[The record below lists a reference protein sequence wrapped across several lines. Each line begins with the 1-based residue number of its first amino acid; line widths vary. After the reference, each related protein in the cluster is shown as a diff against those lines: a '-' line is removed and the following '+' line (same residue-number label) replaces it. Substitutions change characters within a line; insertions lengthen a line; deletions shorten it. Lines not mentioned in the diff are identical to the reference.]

1 MLNNLS
7 SSIQTITQLILN
19 LPSQAQWVC
28 FTPTWSISK
37 WIEDVGVTSFEIVS
51 GAHTP
56 KFDEA
61 CRRFKN
67 RECGGLI
74 VSYEQA
80 IHPIKLAKIIESIH
94 KVEVLIIDQS
104 YRNQLDRV
112 HYSIEMEVFE
122 SVLPQIQAQSIHCIQ
137 SITTLNQLNV
147 THYEI
152 ALPANLFQS
161 KMSLNHIQVNEH
173 EKVLWIAQDVIQANT
188 VSATLT
194 HFNVPHALV
203 HKKVE
208 ESSKIAM
215 QQQFIDDQVQHCVTT
230 WDTSLPCDV
239 QGISEVR
246 FTYDRISD
254 DMIRFFQPY
263 TLIQAQWCQ
272 IEWFKAHD
280 PSAFLMPLN
289 QNMFDFLHHV
299 EMIEGGCSM
308 REAERSLNIDSY
320 EFEKIIKFLKGRKII
335 KKQGLNYI
343 FDQRDNIASLHQAR
357 LESQTLEMS
366 VNKIMAPGGEIQLPH
381 GMSFPFISKK
391 IMPVGFY
398 DFAIIPE
405 ALKHE
410 EGLIAVN
417 GLTQTLLNEWMDKH
431 QLSCVLNAS
440 ESFDD
445 LIDLPFYRLHLN
457 RMQSSFHGNN
467 PYHKVLYALECIK
480 GIPLPHLKDHQNM
493 GVIIESYDDGWFA
506 SVLSIELKQRLPHIQ
521 LYPICLNF

>member
-1 MLNNLS
+1 MQNNLS
-7 SSIQTITQLILN
+7 ASIQTITQLILN
-19 LPSQAQWVC
+19 LPSHVQWVC

-37 WIEDVGVTSFEIVS
+37 WIEHAGIASFEIIS

-56 KFDEA
+56 RFDDA

-67 RECGGLI
+67 KACEGLI
-74 VSYEQA
+74 ISYEQA

-94 KVEVLIIDQS
+94 QVEVLIIDQS
-104 YRNQLDRV
+104 YRSELARV
-112 HYSIEMEVFE
+112 HYSIEMEVF
-122 SVLPQIQAQSIHCIQ
+122 SSALPQIQAQSIHCVQ
-137 SITTLNQLNV
+137 STSTLNQLNV
-147 THYEI
+147 THHKI
-152 ALPANLFQS
+152 KLPDNLVHTKLSS
-161 KMSLNHIQVNEH
+161 KHFKVNQD
-173 EKVLWIAQDVIQANT
+173 EKILWIAQDVIQANT
-188 VSATLT
+188 VSATLS
-194 HFNVPHALV
+194 HFNIPHALV

-208 ESSKIAM
+208 ESSKVAM

-272 IEWFKAHD
+272 IDWFKVHD

-335 KKQGLNYI
+335 KKIGLNYVL
-343 FDQRDNIASLHQAR
+343 DQRDNITSLHHNS
-357 LESQTLEMS
+357 LELQTLALS
-366 VNKIMAPGGEIQLPH
+366 VNRLLVQEDELKLPQ
-381 GMSFPFISKK
+381 GMSFSFVSKK
-391 IMPVGFY
+391 IMPVGWY

-405 ALKHE
+405 TLKHE
-410 EGLIAVN
+410 EGLISVN
-417 GLTQTLLNEWMDKH
+417 DLTQDLLKEWIHKH
-431 QLSCVLNAS
+431 QLNYVLNVS
-440 ESFDD
+440 ESFNGTISCPCDEVQ
-445 LIDLPFYRLHLN
+445 LN
-457 RMQSSFHGNN
+457 QLQSYYQGNN
-467 PYHKVLYALECIK
+467 PYHKVGYALECVKDIE
-480 GIPLPHLKDHQNM
+480 LPDLSQQHKV
-493 GVIIESYDDGWFA
+493 GVIIETYDDGWFA
-506 SVLSIELKQRLPHIQ
+506 SSLSIELKQRYPHIQ